1 MTIITISQLL
11 PPAFYWS
18 SAKRS
23 LHRDRM
29 GRTRLHPW
37 SVEPSILTFAS
48 QGSDT
53 KARNDFECMYRL
65 LTTMYSMYS
74 RQADGQ
80 VCLQLFL
87 CHMEMGS
94 DLRSRVEAL
103 EQMALNMRRDTE
115 KILDM
120 CHGDVNPNGLIV
132 FRCLEVAPPTKMSFA
147 VCGFILWW
155 EWAQKITCF
164 TCAEKNQED
173 VLYIIL
179 RTFTGAKVS

>member
-1 MTIITISQLL
+1 
-11 PPAFYWS
+11 
-18 SAKRS
+18 
-23 LHRDRM
+23 
-29 GRTRLHPW
+29 
-37 SVEPSILTFAS
+37 
-48 QGSDT
+48 
-53 KARNDFECMYRL
+53 
-65 LTTMYSMYS
+65 MYS

-87 CHMEMGS
+87 CHIEMGS

-147 VCGFILWW
+147 VCGFILW
-155 EWAQKITCF
+155 
-164 TCAEKNQED
+164 
-173 VLYIIL
+173 
-179 RTFTGAKVS
+179 